1 MTLGI
6 AWVGTRADGRRHLY
20 LASDSRTRGAMT
32 LDVCPKIIP
41 LPRGD
46 SAICF
51 AGDTAATYPLM
62 LQLQNAV
69 NAHQPALNR
78 TLDIGKLKEHM
89 LRVFTDILNGVND
102 PAMPIEPS
110 DVQFIFA
117 GYSWVSKEFR
127 IWTINYST
135 KQRRFGA
142 RASVSFSPAIQM
154 VAFIGDWATKARSSL
169 FKQLQVQTQSNSKV
183 VEYAPF
189 LILRDLLRNADKNA
203 TIGGAPQLI
212 RIGEHMNTRVL
223 AVRWPDSSGKPNMLG
238 RELYDYE
245 NTDNWIL
252 DPDTLVIHRP
262 RSFGNRSEGSVDRD
276 GDFVIK

>member
-46 SAICF
+46 CAICF

-69 NAHQPALNR
+69 NSHQPALNR

-102 PAMPIEPS
+102 AAMQIEPN

-117 GYSWVSKEFR
+117 GYSWVSKEFK

-135 KQRRFGA
+135 KQRRFDA
-142 RASVSFSPAIQM
+142 RSSVSFCPAMEM
-154 VAFIGDWATKARSSL
+154 VAFIGDWAKRARASL
-169 FKQLQVQTQSNSKV
+169 AKQLQAQTQSKSKV

-189 LILRDLLRNADKNA
+189 LILRDLLRHADKSA

-223 AVRWPDSSGKPNMLG
+223 AVRWPGSSGKPNMLG

-262 RSFGNRSEGSVDRD
+262 RSFGNRSEGSVDND
-276 GDFVIK
+276 GDFIIK